1 MFVTVDILGYKN
13 KNGDR
18 EVIVY
23 IATFSWAGVLIPMS
37 DRWLPKRIV
46 FGNLE
51 DVVRRGRGGRA
62 KE

>member
-23 IATFSWAGVLIPMS
+23 IATFSWAGVFIPMS
-37 DRWLPKRIV
+37 GRWLPKRIV

-51 DVVRRGRGGRA
+51 GVVRRGWGGRG